1 MAISI
6 DWSTSVITVPKAD
19 TTLIQSTPTEIR
31 ELNINTFRLALKD
44 IEDNETGITYPT
56 THSHNTTVSIGGV
69 TLARVVEILAPYTVT
84 FENGT
89 YAVNLVGANSNIS
102 DRTNVNS
109 VSVRSANSAGLIQ
122 TTELSVVQALVE
134 GLRPHHKAL
143 GDIYFWDPYAG
154 DDDNS
159 GADKSNAVLTFARAH
174 ALCQD
179 WHHDVIMIVSTHP
192 STFSITETIS
202 ITKNWLFLRGAGFD
216 TRFQPTTV
224 PASKAV
230 IEINAEGVQ
239 LEGFHV
245 DLIDCADVNS
255 IGIKKTGKYFHMEN
269 VIVKRAAKQGFIS
282 INGHDEEIMDCMF
295 AYNGTD
301 GVEITNT
308 GVGSE
313 AEDITIKNC
322 HFDENTGSGINI
334 TGANVHEVIVKGDT
348 LLHGNL
354 EYGFKVGSGS
364 NQTHI
369 FPDVLFRGNTLG
381 EISNSGVSTMDSRY
395 ANKILTVGKFMALK

>member
-1 MAISI
+1 MISI
-6 DWSTSVITVPKAD
+6 NWATSVINVPKAD

-31 ELNINTFRLALKD
+31 ELDINTFRLALKD
-44 IEDNETGITYPT
+44 IEDNEQGINFPT

-84 FENGT
+84 FENGS

-102 DRTNVNS
+102 DRTNVNN

-134 GLRPHHKAL
+134 GLRPHHKAF
-143 GDIYFWDPYAG
+143 GDIYFWDPYGG

-159 GADKSNAVLTFARAH
+159 GSDKSNAVLTFARAH
-174 ALCQD
+174 DLCQD
-179 WHHDVIMIVSTHP
+179 WHHDVIMIASSHP
-192 STFSITETIS
+192 SAFSITETIS
-202 ITKNWLFLRGAGFD
+202 ITKNWVYLRGSGFD

-245 DLIDCADVNS
+245 DLINCADVNS

-269 VIVKRAAKQGFIS
+269 VIVKRAAKQGLLS
-282 INGHDEEIMDCMF
+282 INGHDEMVDDCMI
-295 AYNGTD
+295 AYCGTD
-301 GVEITNT
+301 GIEITNV

-322 HFDENTGSGINI
+322 HLDENTGNGINI
-334 TGANVHEVIVKGDT
+334 TGTAVHEVIVKGDT
-348 LLHGNL
+348 LLHGNA
-354 EYGFKVGSGS
+354 EYGLKIGSGAAE
-364 NQTHI
+364 THI
-369 FPDVLFRGNTLG
+369 FPDVLFRDNTLG
-381 EISNSGVSTMDSRY
+381 AVSNSSTTTMDSRY
-395 ANKILTVGKFMALK
+395 ANLILTEDNYLALK